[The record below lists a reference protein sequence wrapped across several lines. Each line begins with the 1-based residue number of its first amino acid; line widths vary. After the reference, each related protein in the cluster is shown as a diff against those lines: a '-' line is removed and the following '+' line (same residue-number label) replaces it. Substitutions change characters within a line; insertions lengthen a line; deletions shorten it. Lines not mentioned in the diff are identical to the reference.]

1 MAKFC
6 GNCGS
11 MLNETSS
18 FCGACGA
25 RVGQA
30 TVPLAPSPVSSVPP
44 VQPLPPAVPMPPV
57 RQGTSPVLKIVLA
70 VLLLLLVMG
79 SVALFGMFYVL
90 HIASRKAHEIS
101 RQVLGTTETPSSLTT
116 DNAGA
121 AGGGNAGPGACRF
134 LSKEDVSRFTGVPI
148 VATRTT
154 ADGCQY
160 LAKGTAA
167 DMTGKHIAAMVA
179 MANNGTTTP
188 EQQQIIQNLSRNLLG
203 RASATDESN
212 QNEEITVVVSFTID
226 PNSAKSQ
233 MALNQNVLGSIGPG
247 RPVAGIGDEA
257 FDSAG
262 AVLMVRKG
270 DKLVRIVYSTC
281 PCNLNQIKPLAQEL
295 AGAL

>member
-11 MLNETSS
+11 MLNETSA

-25 RVGQA
+25 RVSQA
-30 TVPLAPSPVSSVPP
+30 NVPLAASPVISAPP
-44 VQPLPPAVPMPPV
+44 VQPLPPVVPMPAV

-70 VLLLLLVMG
+70 VVLLIFVMG
-79 SVALFGMFYVL
+79 SIALFGMFYVL

-101 RQVLGTTETPSSLTT
+101 RQVLGTTGTMSSLTA

-121 AGGGNAGPGACRF
+121 TGGGNLGPGACRF
-134 LSKEDVSRFTGVPI
+134 LSKEDVSRFIGVPI
-148 VATRTT
+148 VATSTT

-167 DMTGKHIAAMVA
+167 EMTGKHIASM
-179 MANNGTTTP
+179 MATNGASA
-188 EQQQIIQNLSRNLLG
+188 EQQQMIQNLSRGLLG
-203 RASATDESN
+203 SANETDGSS
-212 QNEEITVVVSFTID
+212 QNAEINTVVVAFTID
-226 PNSAKSQ
+226 PNSAKTQ

-247 RPVAGIGDEA
+247 KPIAGIGDEA

-262 AVLMVRKG
+262 SVLMVRKG
-270 DKLVRIVYSTC
+270 DKLVRIIYSTC
-281 PCNLNQIKPLAQEL
+281 PCNLNAIKPLAQEL

>member
-6 GNCGS
+6 GTCGT
-11 MLNETSS
+11 MLNDASA

-30 TVPLAPSPVSSVPP
+30 NVPLAASPVSSVPP
-44 VQPLPPAVPMPPV
+44 IQPLPPAVPMPPV

-70 VLLLLLVMG
+70 VVLLIFVMG

-101 RQVLGTTETPSSLTT
+101 RQVLGATGTMSSLNR

-121 AGGGNAGPGACRF
+121 SGGGNLGPGACRF
-134 LSKEDVSRFTGVPI
+134 LSKEDVSRFIGVPI
-148 VATRTT
+148 VATKTT

-160 LAKGTAA
+160 LAKGTPAE
-167 DMTGKHIAAMVA
+167 MTGKHIASM
-179 MANNGTTTP
+179 MAKNGASA
-188 EQQQIIQNLSRNLLG
+188 EQQQLIQNLSHGLLG
-203 RASATDESN
+203 SASETDGSN
-212 QNEEITVVVSFTID
+212 QNAEINSVVVAFTID
-226 PNSAKSQ
+226 PNSAKTQ
-233 MALNQNVLGSIGPG
+233 MALNQNVLGTIGPG
-247 RPVAGIGDEA
+247 KPIAGIGDEA
-257 FDSAG
+257 FDSSG
-262 AVLMVRKG
+262 SILMVRKG

-281 PCNLNQIKPLAQEL
+281 PCNLDAIKPLAQEL